1 MARDRN
7 KFYSETQLRKVSRLE
22 WFRFHNGRKWYQ
34 LLSSPNADRNSYVY
48 TDVNS
53 KIYEEPAYMFDANVY
68 VNA

>member
-7 KFYSETQLRKVSRLE
+7 KYYLATQLRKVGKYE

-34 LLSSPNADRNSYVY
+34 LLSSPNQDRNCYVY
-48 TDVNS
+48 CDVNS
-53 KIYEEPAYMFDANVY
+53 KEYECPAYMFDANVF